1 MILSYKIFIVILAVE
16 FNNNITHNEY
26 KGTPGVVTE

>member
-16 FNNNITHNEY
+16 LKNNITHNEN
-26 KGTPGVVTE
+26 KGTPGGVTE